1 MIISDENSQLPKN
14 KLIPS
19 FLCDGYGN
27 LFDFIYCNN
36 KKENNKPAGP
46 AERRRAKTQCSM
58 YMLSAPFK
66 YCFEI
71 RAASHSPTA
80 SHC

>member
-1 MIISDENSQLPKN
+1 MEIFLTLFIVII
-14 KLIPS
+14 
-19 FLCDGYGN
+19 
-27 LFDFIYCNN
+27 